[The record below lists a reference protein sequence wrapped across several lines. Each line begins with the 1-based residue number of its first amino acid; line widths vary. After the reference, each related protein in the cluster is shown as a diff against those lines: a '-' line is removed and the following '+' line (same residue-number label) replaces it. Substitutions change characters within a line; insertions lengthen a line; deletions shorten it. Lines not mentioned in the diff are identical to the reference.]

1 MIDDICVVDSDL
13 LSYCSC
19 CRASSS
25 VTICS
30 SLQENV
36 SLTKHSLTLEKK
48 KIQPEIIHRKGYVLH
63 AKKLL
68 QNNQMKNVQ
77 LSAP

>member
-25 VTICS
+25 VTTCS

-48 KIQPEIIHRKGYVLH
+48 IQQEIIHSKGYDLH
-63 AKKLL
+63 
-68 QNNQMKNVQ
+68 VR
-77 LSAP
+77 